1 MRFKRRY
8 FIVEL
13 IFENDQPVNRQELKM
28 KSIQDVIHKNME
40 KFYGDLGMAQMMPSF
55 SIVYFNSNTNLLIM
69 RIARELEKKFHT
81 LLTFTK
87 MIGDI
92 NVYFHILHKS
102 GSIKK
107 CKKFLVEYCYKDYV
121 NSMNQTSTAITSEVV
136 KEIIEKIS

>member
-13 IFENDQPVNRQELKM
+13 IFENDQSNRQELKM
-28 KSIQDVIHKNME
+28 KSVQDTIHQSIE

-55 SIVYFNSNTNLLIM
+55 SIIYFNSNTNLLLM

-87 MIGDI
+87 MIDNL

-121 NSMNQTSTAITSEVV
+121 NSINQTSTAITSDVV

>member
-13 IFENDQPVNRQELKM
+13 IFQMDQANNRQELKM
-28 KSIQDVIHKNME
+28 KNIQDTIHQSIE

-55 SIVYFNSNTNLLIM
+55 SIIYFNSKTNLLIM

-87 MIGDI
+87 TIGDI
-92 NVYFHILHKS
+92 NVYFHIMHKS

-107 CKKFLVEYCYKDYV
+107 CKKFLLEYCYNDYV
-121 NSMNQTSTAITSEVV
+121 NSINQKSTAITSDVV
-136 KEIIEKIS
+136 KEIVEKIT